1 VEWKKSSRMDRV
13 EKQGV
18 STCNPYASQE
28 ILEHLT
34 KSELNLVHVD
44 APLSSP
50 KNGTIR
56 KGNRETY
63 MHAKLI
69 GDGEETYIVDPTKG
83 D

>member
-1 VEWKKSSRMDRV
+1 MDRV
-13 EKQGV
+13 EKQGG
-18 STCNPYASQE
+18 STGNPYASQE

-34 KSELNLVHVD
+34 KSKLNLIHVD

-56 KGNRETY
+56 KVNRETY

-69 GDGEETYIVDPTKG
+69 GDGEETYIADPAKG